1 METLNQLNFARIYTL
16 GRIRQVKEIAWDIQ
30 PPGFNNT
37 IRWNV
42 GHIYVNSEMLTQK
55 AIPSYEIVHP
65 EWISLFVSGTKPNDW
80 DMEPPTSDE
89 LVSALQEQTER
100 IKAVLDQNLSTI
112 LEESMSI
119 GNLHEM
125 KTVEALVQ
133 FMVWHEGVH
142 AGIIHALNRAT
153 SE

>member
-16 GRIRQVKEIAWDIQ
+16 GRISQVKEETRDLQ
-30 PPGFNNT
+30 PTGFHNT

-42 GHIYVNSEMLTQK
+42 GHVYVNAEVLTQK
-55 AIPSYEIVHP
+55 AIPTYEIVHP
-65 EWISLFVSGTKPNDW
+65 EWVPLFVPGTKPNDW
-80 DMEPPTSDE
+80 DVEPPTSEE
-89 LVSALQEQTER
+89 LVIALKEQTER
-100 IKAVLDQNLSTI
+100 IKAVLDNNLSNI
-112 LEESMSI
+112 LIESMSI

-153 SE
+153 GE